1 MNMAAMY
8 KERGDTLLTR
18 SAFMRVCVSFC
29 VYVYV
34 RVCVCL
40 CDVRVCIWLPS
51 TRPLATPCLPGPS

>member
-40 CDVRVCIWLPS
+40 CDLRLCIWLP
-51 TRPLATPCLPGPS
+51 